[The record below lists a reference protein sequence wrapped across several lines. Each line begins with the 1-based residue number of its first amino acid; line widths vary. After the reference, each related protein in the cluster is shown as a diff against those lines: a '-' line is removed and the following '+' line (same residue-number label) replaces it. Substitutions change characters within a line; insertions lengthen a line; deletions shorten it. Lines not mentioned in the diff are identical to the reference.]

1 MQIFPENAAFPIQDT
16 ITEIWADV
24 EYCVSCTELCAPQGV
39 VTERDF
45 NLSKTKAD
53 NILITNINGYGSMS
67 VLATECFALM
77 W

>member
-1 MQIFPENAAFPIQDT
+1 M
-16 ITEIWADV
+16 
-24 EYCVSCTELCAPQGV
+24 
-39 VTERDF
+39 TERDF